1 VTDDTSPAMAR
12 YARGAAL
19 RRMSKTALLKL
30 CASGVTTPD
39 GRTVALETANGPL
52 DRHSKAGIIDLI
64 LMTEFGVPEAKA
76 A

>member
-30 CASGVTTPD
+30 CA
-39 GRTVALETANGPL
+39 
-52 DRHSKAGIIDLI
+52 
-64 LMTEFGVPEAKA
+64 MTEFGVPEAKA

>member
-1 VTDDTSPAMAR
+1 
-12 YARGAAL
+12 
-19 RRMSKTALLKL
+19 MSKTALLKL